1 MQAKTVK
8 KGEIIKRK
16 RGRPRL
22 SNLPDKEQARLR
34 MRRIRERRREEK
46 LVPIEVWIPKSQ
58 REALLNMYPDDLSTA
73 AIKAFTLLII
83 FEHKGLKIDLDNP
96 VSDFDWS
103 LWPIGIRNSPLSR
116 YKAPGSVFFFK
127 PSEDQPDLIY

>member
-103 LWPIGIRNSPLSR
+103 L
-116 YKAPGSVFFFK
+116 
-127 PSEDQPDLIY
+127 